1 MTPSWASGE
10 RHQALHLPDLPEW
23 GTLRGA
29 AHITGMTN
37 SFGPSRTAA
46 GTPAGGQFAAQA
58 HPDSGI
64 SVATGAPALT
74 ADEATRHADRLIY
87 SALAMYATS
96 SACRDDTSPG
106 QAAYYAGM
114 ARADARAAAGFL
126 TEGPDEEATATAL
139 IIDATRAGYDSADTE
154 GLAAAVSGSAT
165 GHSPSTISRSRAED
179 QLTEHLDALCEHHA
193 AAHPTVAPA
202 DKNAG
207 EWESLGLRNG
217 TAEAAARWAD
227 LKDPE
232 NAGDRSRALVAAV
245 NDGITNPTTLR
256 DVARGRLLRGDDGE
270 GWYDPAEDFYV

>member
-1 MTPSWASGE
+1 
-10 RHQALHLPDLPEW
+10 
-23 GTLRGA
+23 
-29 AHITGMTN
+29 MTN
-37 SFGPSRTAA
+37 ATGTSRVSPGVPT
-46 GTPAGGQFAAQA
+46 GGQFAAQA

-64 SVATGAPALT
+64 GLVAEVPALT
-74 ADEATRHADRLIY
+74 ADDSTRHADRLIY
-87 SALAMYATS
+87 SALAMTATS
-96 SACRDDTSPG
+96 SACRDDASPA

-114 ARADARAAAGFL
+114 ARADARAAASFL

-165 GHSPSTISRSRAED
+165 GHPPAAISRPRAED
-179 QLTEHLDALCEHHA
+179 QLTEHLDALCEHHDA
-193 AAHPTVAPA
+193 SHPTVAPA

-207 EWESLGLRNG
+207 EWEALGLRNG
-217 TAEAAARWAD
+217 TAEAASRWAN
-227 LKDPE
+227 LEYPE

-245 NDGITNPTTLR
+245 NDGIINPTTLR